1 MGGYQDLEVWQKS
14 LELAEM
20 VYRLS
25 ARFPSSEK
33 YGMTVQV
40 RRAACSIAANI
51 SEGASRRGARE
62 FLQFLGIA
70 SGSLAETETFLILA
84 SRLGMANDE
93 HIGDVLV
100 CADEVGKMLTGL
112 KRSVGRQL
120 TTSN

>member
-1 MGGYQDLEVWQKS
+1 MGGYQDLEVWRKS

-25 ARFPSSEK
+25 AGFPSSEK

-40 RRAACSIAANI
+40 RRSACSIAANI
-51 SEGASRRGARE
+51 AEGASRRGTGE

-84 SRLGMANDE
+84 SRLGMADDE
-93 HIGDVLV
+93 QVQDVLV
-100 CADEVGKMLTGL
+100 CADEVG
-112 KRSVGRQL
+112 RC
-120 TTSN
+120 

>member
-1 MGGYQDLEVWQKS
+1 
-14 LELAEM
+14 M

-25 ARFPSSEK
+25 ASFPSSEK

-40 RRAACSIAANI
+40 RRSACSIAANI

-84 SRLGMANDE
+84 SRLGMANCE
-93 HIGDVLV
+93 HIDDVLV

-112 KRSVGRQL
+112 KRSVRRQL
-120 TTSN
+120 ATTD

>member
-1 MGGYQDLEVWQKS
+1 MGGYQDLEVWRKS

-40 RRAACSIAANI
+40 RRSACSIAANI
-51 SEGASRRGARE
+51 AEGAPRRGARE

-84 SRLGMANDE
+84 SRLGMADDE
-93 HIGDVLV
+93 HIEDVLV
-100 CADEVGKMLTGL
+100 CAEEVGRMLTGL
-112 KRSVGRQL
+112 KRALR
-120 TTSN
+120 

>member
-1 MGGYQDLEVWQKS
+1 MGSYQDLEVWRKS

-33 YGMTVQV
+33 FGMTVQV
-40 RRAACSIAANI
+40 RRSACSIAANI
-51 SEGASRRGARE
+51 AERAARRGARE

-70 SGSLAETETFLILA
+70 SGSLAETETYLILA

-93 HIGDVLV
+93 YIDDVLA
-100 CADEVGKMLTGL
+100 CAQEVGRMLTGL
-112 KRSVGRQL
+112 KRSVGRRL
-120 TTSN
+120 ATTN